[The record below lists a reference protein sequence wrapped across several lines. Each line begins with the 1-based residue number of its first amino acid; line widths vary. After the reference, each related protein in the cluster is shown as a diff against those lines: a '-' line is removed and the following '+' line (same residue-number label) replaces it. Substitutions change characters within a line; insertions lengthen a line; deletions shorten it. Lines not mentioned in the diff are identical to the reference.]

1 MAAGSTKAVQ
11 IRGVAIPPRRF
22 TLWAALYFIMFFC
35 LPLLALCL
43 ALDVALYLV
52 FTRVFDSCYAVLCL
66 FD

>member
-1 MAAGSTKAVQ
+1 MAAPSAKAAR
-11 IRGVAIPPRRF
+11 IRGVTIPPRRF
-22 TLWAALYFIMFFC
+22 TPWAALYFILFFC

-43 ALDVALYLV
+43 ALDVVLYLV

>member
-1 MAAGSTKAVQ
+1 MAAGSTKAVR

-22 TLWAALYFIMFFC
+22 TLWAALYFILFFC

-43 ALDVALYLV
+43 AFDVVLYLV